1 MQPNRPAGLI
11 CLALCLSISAG
22 CSRAYWRQNADAE
35 AYGLI
40 HEKTYLDGRWA
51 VPRTDVIPSP
61 LSRLYDPADPDYG
74 PLPPD
79 DPAAHRYMHQM
90 SDADRINGSS
100 YWEKIG
106 ATHFIE
112 NPAWVASLPVVPGQ
126 LVPIVQADKVNGD
139 EPHEQKAVADGEKPL
154 PFFQRFAVAEM
165 WASSP
170 LAKAFQPTQTAQ
182 PVTEVEETHFVV
194 LNQKAAR
201 PAGGQIPEPKPFNS
215 PNDTMI
221 ASASA
226 DELQPSSPQRSTS
239 AKSEIE
245 LAAHQAPISV
255 PGSADDAPTSD
266 DAPIPAPQAMDAQQE
281 ERDEAM
287 ERAFE
292 QSEKVEETASSAP
305 DTISAANPALPPVE
319 QLTLEAAVGLAYL
332 HGRDYQ
338 TAIEE
343 LYIAAIDLAF
353 DRFQFDVRFLGI
365 GRQRP
370 GADLNYQGTPDGV
383 QSLTG
388 DARLGISR
396 LLPAGGQWA
405 VELANQTLWLFSDA
419 PDESSSASSLTFT
432 FIQPLLFAAGR
443 KVVLE
448 DLTQSERNV
457 LYAARDLAR
466 YRQEFFV
473 QTVTGGGGNSGFLGL
488 LQAIQLI
495 SNQEDN
501 IRRLEQQLEVSEA
514 NEENTDVLSRTQL
527 RSTLLRALNSIRTS
541 RRSLQDQLDQ
551 FKIDLGLPPDLAM
564 SLDTAFLEPFQL
576 NSQELFVLEAELED
590 DFRAIWAEVD
600 PSDPSPEKMLEV
612 VEMFRNYN
620 ERIKNGAI
628 RLIEEDAR
636 RVDENMPKRLAALP
650 EPVDEN
656 RQRIEENRAA
666 DRTLFETVD
675 EQLKLEEARYEAIAT
690 RLGTVE
696 ALTDRE
702 LAYNDVLAA
711 KDNLLR
717 IVRNIQGIQVGLRTE
732 LIALNPFE
740 MPMEIAVGFALT
752 NRVDLMNQRA
762 IVTDARRKVEVAAN
776 ALRAVLDVRVEQE
789 FRTRPLLQADNP
801 LDFRR
806 TNSTFRAGLNFVA
819 PLDQIQQR
827 NAYRVSQI
835 NYQRARRDYMLSE
848 DRVKFSVRQAW
859 RQLEVLKQNFE
870 VTRFAVRV
878 AAQQYDN
885 AVEQASNPN
894 LQAGRSAGQS
904 GLNVINALNS
914 VLQAQNDLIGIWVQY
929 ESARLNIYR
938 DMGIMEI
945 DARGLWVDPFYQNGM
960 KLPDDFVEGPP
971 GWSGSPA
978 SVPELLPRNDGILPI
993 PPAPQGDSGVKMD
1006 GGAVTHDDPSNEVI
1020 LPASFPPGRPSQT
1033 TATIEPANIR
1043 EAGHVRSRRS
1053 VVQQPGDRH
1062 AHRPTA
1068 VYSRARNARAQAG
1081 AQEADSTEAEKAR

>member
-1 MQPNRPAGLI
+1 MQPIRPAGLI

-40 HEKTYLDGRWA
+40 YEKTYLDGRWA

-90 SDADRINGSS
+90 SDCDRIDGSH

-106 ATHFIE
+106 STHFIE
-112 NPAWVASLPVVPGQ
+112 NPAWVASLPVIPGQ
-126 LVPIVQADKVNGD
+126 LVPIVKADRAD
-139 EPHEQKAVADGEKPL
+139 DPKAVADTPKSL

-170 LAKAFQPTQTAQ
+170 LAKAFRSDRSTHAAPEA
-182 PVTEVEETHFVV
+182 EETHFVV
-194 LNQKAAR
+194 LDRPTPPADGPIAKPQPLAPQGATLIARANQ
-201 PAGGQIPEPKPFNS
+201 PH
-215 PNDTMI
+215 
-221 ASASA
+221 SA
-226 DELQPSSPQRSTS
+226 DQRQPAAANRSNS
-239 AKSEIE
+239 VNNGKSTKSDIE
-245 LAAHQAPISV
+245 LVAHQAPNS
-255 PGSADDAPTSD
+255 
-266 DAPIPAPQAMDAQQE
+266 IPAPPNAPPARLADDPTMASD
-281 ERDEAM
+281 DEQTDTVL
-287 ERAFE
+287 E
-292 QSEKVEETASSAP
+292 QSEEVQETTSATA
-305 DTISAANPALPPVE
+305 DNISAANPALPPVE

-332 HGRDYQ
+332 HGREYQ
-338 TAIEE
+338 AAIED

-365 GRQRP
+365 GGQRP
-370 GADLNYQGTPDGV
+370 GADLSYQGTPDGV

-388 DARLGISR
+388 DASIGVSR

-448 DLTQSERNV
+448 ELTQSERNV

-551 FKIDLGLPPDLAM
+551 FKIDLGLPPDLAL

-576 NSQELFVLEAELED
+576 NSQDLFVLEAELED
-590 DFRAIWAEVD
+590 DFRVIWADVD
-600 PSDPSPEKMLEV
+600 PSNPSPAKMLEV
-612 VEMFRNYN
+612 VEMFRNYHD
-620 ERIKNGAI
+620 RIVEEAVS
-628 RLIEEDAR
+628 LIEEDSR
-636 RVDENMPKRLAALP
+636 RVDANMSKRLAALP
-650 EPVDEN
+650 EPIDEN
-656 RQRIEENRAA
+656 RQRIEDNRAG
-666 DRTLFETVD
+666 DRTLFEAID
-675 EQLKLEEARYEAIAT
+675 EQLQLEETRYEAIAE
-690 RLGTVE
+690 RLGTID

-702 LAYNDVLAA
+702 LAYRDVLVA

-717 IVRNIQGIQVGLRTE
+717 IVRNIQGTQVGLRTE

-740 MPMEIAVGFALT
+740 MPMEIAVGYALT

-762 IVTDARRKVEVAAN
+762 VVTDARRKVEVAAN

-789 FRTRPLLQADNP
+789 FRTRPLMQADNP

-848 DRVKFSVRQAW
+848 DSVKYSVRQAW

-894 LQAGRSAGQS
+894 QQAGRSAGQS

-960 KLPDDFVEGPP
+960 KLPDDIVEGPP

-978 SVPELLPRNDGILPI
+978 SVPELLPQNDGILPI
-993 PPAPQGDSGVKMD
+993 PPAPAGDSGVKMD
-1006 GGAVTHDDPSNEVI
+1006 GGAVTRDQPSDEEI
-1020 LPASFPPGRPSQT
+1020 LPASFPPGRLSQT

-1062 AHRPTA
+1062 AHRSPA
-1068 VYSRARNARAQAG
+1068 VRSRARSVRAQSSTQEAG
-1081 AQEADSTEAEKAR
+1081 APQVKEAR